1 MEIVNN
7 LIKMGL
13 TSGEAK
19 VYVALAE
26 IGSTT
31 VGPIVNKSKVAYS
44 NIYEILNRLIDKGLV
59 SFIIKEKTKYF
70 QAATP
75 NNIKEFLNK
84 KSKEIEAQKLE
95 FERILPELEHLN
107 NLPPHQEAEVFIGL
121 NGLKTAYE
129 KLINGM
135 NENDEN
141 IFFYMHKK
149 EYGQLADRFYFSIK
163 DILSKIKFRGIC
175 NLEGKDSEF
184 NKSIGK
190 KDKKMEIRYSS
201 FPIPGNW
208 ECNRDKLLIIS
219 WAKQPVGILIKSKP
233 VADDCKEYFELIW
246 KTAKK

>member
-75 NNIKEFLNK
+75 NNIKKFLYNK
-84 KSKEIEAQKLE
+84 
-95 FERILPELEHLN
+95 
-107 NLPPHQEAEVFIGL
+107 
-121 NGLKTAYE
+121 
-129 KLINGM
+129 
-135 NENDEN
+135 
-141 IFFYMHKK
+141 
-149 EYGQLADRFYFSIK
+149 
-163 DILSKIKFRGIC
+163 
-175 NLEGKDSEF
+175 
-184 NKSIGK
+184 
-190 KDKKMEIRYSS
+190 
-201 FPIPGNW
+201 
-208 ECNRDKLLIIS
+208 
-219 WAKQPVGILIKSKP
+219 
-233 VADDCKEYFELIW
+233 
-246 KTAKK
+246 